1 MDAIKEGCEE
11 GKLSTS
17 QRQSAIRL
25 IQKKSNLEKINSWR
39 PILLMNVDTK
49 LFAKV
54 LAARL
59 RVVCQQIIGEE
70 QLAYLENNEIR
81 EGHLIINRVIEEARA
96 KNLSGI
102 LACIDFKSAFLSIR
116 HDFMWKAL
124 EKYGVGNNL
133 ISMLK
138 ILYKNT
144 SSCIMNYGTT
154 TGYLDLK
161 KGCRQGDSTSAYLFI
176 LAVGILLNA
185 IRKIVDKHKNWE
197 ALSLTIS
204 HYSSKMK
211 KN

>member
-1 MDAIKEGCEE
+1 
-11 GKLSTS
+11 
-17 QRQSAIRL
+17 
-25 IQKKSNLEKINSWR
+25 
-39 PILLMNVDTK
+39 
-49 LFAKV
+49 
-54 LAARL
+54 
-59 RVVCQQIIGEE
+59 
-70 QLAYLENNEIR
+70 
-81 EGHLIINRVIEEARA
+81 
-96 KNLSGI
+96 
-102 LACIDFKSAFLSIR
+102 
-116 HDFMWKAL
+116 MWKAL

-144 SSCIMNYGTT
+144 SRCIMNYGTT

-185 IRKIVDKHKNWE
+185 IRKIVDKHENWE